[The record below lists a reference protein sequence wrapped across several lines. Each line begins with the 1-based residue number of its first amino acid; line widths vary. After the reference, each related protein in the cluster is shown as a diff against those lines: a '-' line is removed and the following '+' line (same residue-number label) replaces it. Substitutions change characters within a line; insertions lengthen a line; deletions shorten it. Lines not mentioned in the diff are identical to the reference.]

1 MDEWMNGRTDRRMN
15 GWTGLCVC
23 YFRQTR
29 PTRTL
34 SSIRH
39 PGCELTVY
47 APPPP
52 PSSKV
57 DMVKLTRKLIRK
69 KAEHHEDI
77 LPELEEISLH
87 QLEIEKIEAIG
98 DICRKIKILYLQN
111 NIISKIEN
119 LQHCK
124 DMEYLNL
131 ALNNIERIENLR
143 TMEFLKK
150 LDLTVNFIGLDTLED
165 SIAEL
170 RYNRSLKELY
180 LMGNPCTDWEGCKSF
195 VIAVLPNLKEYDGK
209 EITRSER
216 IVANQQLP
224 NTVKELR
231 KLARAAAIEKREKA
245 GLPYDEEEYTP
256 QSRLEMYREMA
267 EEKQADE
274 DRKKEMEPKERDY
287 QGEHY
292 SSVQEQRAKEREKGT
307 NIRQCNEGKYEFRM
321 TEEDGNGN
329 VILEIDIPKFID
341 TSLVDVDVQPTYASV
356 IIKNKTT
363 RLTFPE
369 EIKPD
374 EGEAQRSQV
383 NGTLKLTLPKVDPT
397 KALKSYKFVEL
408 ERQRRDHEAK
418 ELKEGQE
425 KKRQQKKVGYAMLEA
440 AGTATTLDFRNIVR
454 KENEAPKDTKDTV
467 QRKNAAEIA
476 ALESQDFIDDADV
489 PPLE

>member
-1 MDEWMNGRTDRRMN
+1 
-15 GWTGLCVC
+15 
-23 YFRQTR
+23 
-29 PTRTL
+29 
-34 SSIRH
+34 
-39 PGCELTVY
+39 
-47 APPPP
+47 
-52 PSSKV
+52 
-57 DMVKLTRKLIRK
+57 MVRLTRKLIRK

-87 QLEIEKIEAIG
+87 QLEIEKIEVIG
-98 DICRKIKILYLQN
+98 DICRKIRILYLQN

-131 ALNNIERIENLR
+131 ALNNVERIEGLR
-143 TMEFLKK
+143 TMEFLNK
-150 LDLTVNFIGLDTLED
+150 LDLTVNFIGLDTFED

-170 RYNRSLKELY
+170 RHNRSLRELY
-180 LMGNPCTDWEGCKSF
+180 LMGNPATDWEGHKDF
-195 VIAVLPNLKEYDGK
+195 VIGVLPNLQELDGK
-209 EITRSER
+209 AITKSDR
-216 IVANQQLP
+216 IKAAQRLP
-224 NTVKELR
+224 TIVKELR
-231 KLARAAAIEKREKA
+231 RLAKEAAKEKKIKA
-245 GLPYDEEEYTP
+245 KMPYDEEEYTP

-274 DRKKEMEPKERDY
+274 DRKKEMEPRERDY
-287 QGEHY
+287 QGEHFA
-292 SSVQEQRAKEREKGT
+292 SVEEQRAKERERGT
-307 NIRQCNEGKYEFRM
+307 TIRQCNEGRYDFRM

-383 NGTLKLTLPKVDPT
+383 NGTLKLILPKVDPT
-397 KALKSYKFVEL
+397 SALKSHKYAEQ
-408 ERQRRDHEAK
+408 ERIQKENEKREQEQEQAK
-418 ELKEGQE
+418 SKMRNKLGF
-425 KKRQQKKVGYAMLEA
+425 AMLEA
-440 AGTATTLDFRNIVR
+440 AENASNRVDFRNIVK
-454 KENEAPKDTKDTV
+454 KEPSPAKLKAD
-467 QRKNAAEIA
+467 NAAENI
-476 ALESQDFIDDADV
+476 EDENYIDDSEA